1 MLKVEGLKVSI
12 ENQPVLK
19 GLNLEFKP
27 GEVHALMGP
36 NGSGK
41 STLAK
46 VIAGDT
52 RYNVEAGKIFY
63 EVNFKYK
70 NLLEMDVSERSK
82 EGVFLA
88 FQYPIEIPSLNNL
101 TFLRTAFNSIC
112 RYQGVSEMDEER
124 FKEMAIKKM
133 KDLDIEESFLYRNL
147 NEGFSGGEKKQNEIL
162 QMVILSPKLA
172 ILDETDS
179 GLDVDSLQKISKGIN
194 KFKSKDKS
202 LLIITHYHRLLE
214 LVHPDYVHVLVD
226 GEIKET
232 GDFSLAEKIEVQG
245 YDWLSKKPD

>member
-1 MLKVEGLKVSI
+1 MLKIEGLKASI
-12 ENQPVLK
+12 EKESILN
-19 GLNLEFKP
+19 GFNLEVKS

-46 VIAGDT
+46 VIAGDP
-52 RYNVEAGKIFY
+52 RYTVLEGKISY

-70 NLLEMDVSERSK
+70 NLLEMDVSTRSK

-88 FQYPIEIPSLNNL
+88 FQYPIEIPGLNNL
-101 TFLRTAFNSIC
+101 TFLRTAFNSVC
-112 RYQGVSEMDEER
+112 RHQGVSEMDEKT
-124 FKEMAIKKM
+124 FKKLAVEKA

-162 QMVILSPKLA
+162 QMMILSPKLA

-179 GLDVDSLQKISKGIN
+179 GLDVDALQKMSKGVN
-194 KFKSKDKS
+194 KFRSEDKS
-202 LLIITHYHRLLE
+202 LLLITHYHQLLE
-214 LVHPDYVHVLVD
+214 LIRPDYVHILID
-226 GEIKET
+226 GKIKET
-232 GDFSLAEKIEVQG
+232 GDFSLAKKIEVQG
-245 YDWLSKKPD
+245 YDWLSKKLN